1 MTGVDTIVTKA
12 DIMEEEIHATTETAE
27 GQLTTI
33 IPIILLVDIEVV
45 ALLLYIHV
53 VVALL
58 QGEGKYVFFFLSSTN
73 SVLLND
79 SRFLT
84 NKDYRVYLGYMIVN
98 VNRSN

>member
-12 DIMEEEIHATTETAE
+12 DIMEEEILATTETAE

-58 QGEGKYVFFFLSSTN
+58 QGEGTPEVPLQATGMH
-73 SVLLND
+73 LLN
-79 SRFLT
+79 LI
-84 NKDYRVYLGYMIVN
+84 KLKEGHLHLPEVLGHLL
-98 VNRSN
+98 